1 MSTSQHVAEVVV
13 RGQTDGVSTK
23 LKEVAD
29 GTEKVKKAADAAGD
43 AQEGW
48 GKKLDALDKRLSG
61 FQGSIDKVNKVL
73 GAGGLAATAMAAG
86 QAIGAMAER
95 ANQVALAN
103 QALKISIQAARD
115 ATMGMV
121 ADYDLTVAANKA
133 VSMGVVKTDRE
144 FAALAKTA
152 AKLGLTMGQD
162 AGKSVDDLT
171 TALARQSPMILDNL
185 GITMKVEEANATY
198 AARIGKVTEALTDA
212 EKKQAFMTIGLE
224 KATEA
229 ADKANVSLD
238 THAAQISKAAAQ
250 WTNLKD
256 DASTAGSGILV
267 FIKDLI
273 GAEPSIG
280 ASAEALSEVRRAAEK
295 ASAPIT
301 DLRGD
306 VASIAAAF
314 GIARSEA
321 DQLSNSLFNLNADQL
336 KVVAAG
342 KSEED
347 QARAGWLAYKSGNE
361 ELRKSLALEE
371 RRDALSR
378 QKLEIDTKKKRGKG
392 KKTEQVDNLDRF
404 ADQTVGV
411 NASRDIADSI
421 EIQKNNEALVS
432 ELQLRED
439 RITLIEREQ
448 ELAAAQAESGLVDAD
463 LQEQLA
469 DRKFRAEQ
477 DLLDFQIAAAVT
489 RDEILDLELA
499 KRRQNTARGTAIL
512 LQAQAAE
519 NKALLQKRAA
529 YERYGGAVG
538 DVMGQ
543 VTTALIDSA
552 NGSEYAAAKAL
563 AAIATGIRNQMIME
577 SLKEFAL
584 AVASAASY
592 NYPAA
597 AQHATAGGLAAAAA
611 VVAGSFGAGVSAA
624 IPSEPSTSVPPSS
637 GGIGSERDKG
647 GSSSSRGGGD
657 DDGVPT
663 SYYDGGLYSK
673 RPTRM
678 PQAANGGGSTT
689 NNITVLGATTD
700 QVALALRRVQ
710 DQGKRSLGS
719 VK

>member
-121 ADYDLTVAANKA
+121 ADYDRTVAANKA

-421 EIQKNNEALVS
+421 EIQKNNEALTN

-439 RITLIEREQ
+439 RLTLIEREQ
-448 ELAAAQAESGLVDAD
+448 ELAAVQAESGLVDAD

-469 DRKFRAEQ
+469 DRKYRAEQ

-499 KRRQNTARGTAIL
+499 KRRQTTARGTAIL

-519 NKALLQKRAA
+519 SKALQQKRAA

-611 VVAGSFGAGVSAA
+611 VVAGGFGAGISAA

-637 GGIGSERDKG
+637 GGIGSERERG
-647 GSSSSRGGGD
+647 GSSSRGGGD

-700 QVALALRRVQ
+700 QVALGLRRAL